1 VSKRVNFTSIGNMTS
16 KYNSVSLAKLF
27 AGIDCVVAK
36 SFSEVIITGL
46 ANDSRKVKPGDLF
59 FAVPGFVTDG
69 NRFIPEAISLGAK
82 IVVTQSDVSDVES
95 LPIVKCKD
103 IKKTMSV
110 VANRFFGFPSIKIP
124 TVGITGTNG
133 KTTVSYL
140 FTHIMDCCGEKWGR
154 IGTVEYY
161 TGKRTVSALNTTPD
175 ALELQALLAEMID
188 SGMNGCV
195 MEVSSHA
202 LDQGRCDDIEF
213 SGAVFTNLTQD
224 HLDYHKDMESYFGA
238 KSILF
243 SKLLRDDGFAVLN
256 IDDPYSQK
264 MKKLCRGKVLTFSVI
279 RNSDQQSAAD
289 IKLIDDGFRDNHRYF
304 KVSFQGRTLDGS
316 MPLPGS
322 FNLYNAAAA
331 IGIAINSGCQLDDAV
346 KALKTAPQVP
356 GRVERVEAGQPFEV
370 IVDYAHT
377 PDALKNL
384 LMGVETSG
392 DKVLVFGCG
401 GDRDRSKRSV
411 MGEIA
416 IKFANRVVV
425 TSDNPRSE
433 DPKRII
439 NDILKGISK
448 DNDFSVIEERDKAIG
463 EALKM
468 ASPGDLV
475 IIAGKGHEDYQV
487 IDNRKLYFS
496 DPDVVKK
503 YLKKMG
509 YAGS

>member
-1 VSKRVNFTSIGNMTS
+1 MSFTSVSNMTS
-16 KYNSVSLAKLF
+16 KYGSVSLAKLF
-27 AGIDCVVAK
+27 AGLDCGVARN
-36 SFSEVIITGL
+36 FSEVIVTGL

-59 FAVPGFVTDG
+59 FAMPGFVTDG
-69 NRFIPEAISLGAK
+69 NKFIPEAMSLGAK
-82 IVVTQSDVSDVES
+82 VVVTQSDVSNIES
-95 LPIVKCKD
+95 LPIIRCKD
-103 IKKTMSV
+103 IKKLMSV
-110 VANRFFGFPSIKIP
+110 VANRFFDFPSTKLSVIG
-124 TVGITGTNG
+124 VTGTNG

-140 FTHIMDCCGEKWGR
+140 FNHIMDCCREKWGR
-154 IGTVEYY
+154 IGTVEYF

-188 SGMNGCV
+188 SGMNGCI

-224 HLDYHKDMESYFGA
+224 HLDYHKDMESYFRA

-243 SKLLRDDGFAVLN
+243 SRLLQEDGFAVLN
-256 IDDPYSQK
+256 IDDPYSGE
-264 MKKLCRGKVLTFSVI
+264 MKKLCHGKVLTFSVI
-279 RNSDQQSAAD
+279 RNSDQTSTAD
-289 IKLIDDGFRDNHRYF
+289 VKLIDDGYEDNYRYF
-304 KVSFQGRTLDGS
+304 RASFQGETLDGS

-322 FNLYNAAAA
+322 FNLSNAAAA
-331 IGIAINSGCQLDDAV
+331 IGAAISGGCHLNDAV

-356 GRVERVEAGQPFEV
+356 GRVERVDVGQPFEV

-384 LMGVETSG
+384 LRGVDTTG
-392 DKVLVFGCG
+392 DKILVFGCG
-401 GDRDRSKRSV
+401 GDRDRTKRPV

-416 IKFANRVVV
+416 VNFANRVVV

-448 DNDFSVIEERDKAIG
+448 GSNFTVIEERDKAIG
-463 EALKM
+463 EALKT

-487 IDNRKLYFS
+487 VGNRRLYFS
-496 DPDVVKK
+496 DPGVVKK